1 MTATAQLT
9 EWWDRR
15 KPRERFLAIAA
26 AALAVLGGG
35 YALLLKPVEIQI
47 SATNRQLANARAEL
61 TKLQQLVE
69 QRDRAGADQLRAR
82 QADLERRLTVAQSDI
97 HRAQID
103 LVAPQDMTRQLSAI
117 LQKFP
122 QLRVVGIVT
131 DSPVPVDQTTD
142 GGGKVATSVA
152 YSAANN
158 AMLYE
163 HGLELTVEGKY
174 LDLVAYL
181 DQLEHAPHKIYW
193 RELDLKV
200 NAQGVPQTRIRFFTL
215 SQGPTWMAL

>member
-1 MTATAQLT
+1 MSAAIQLA

-15 KPRERFLAIAA
+15 KPRERFLAVAA
-26 AALAVLGGG
+26 AALALLGGG
-35 YALLLKPVEIQI
+35 YILLLKPVRIQTAGA
-47 SATNRQLANARAEL
+47 SQQLASARSEL
-61 TKLQQLVE
+61 TRLQQLVE
-69 QRDRAGADQLRAR
+69 QRDRAGSDQLRAR
-82 QADLERRLTVAQSDI
+82 EADLERRLALSQSEI

-103 LVAPQDMTRQLSAI
+103 LVAPQDMARQLSAI

-131 DSPVPVDQTTD
+131 ESPVPVDQTL
-142 GGGKVATSVA
+142 GARVA
-152 YSAANN
+152 N
-158 AMLYE
+158 AFASGSMLYE

-200 NAQGVPQTRIRFFTL
+200 NPQGVPLTRIRFFTL
-215 SQGPTWMAL
+215 SQGPTWLAL

>member
-1 MTATAQLT
+1 MSSVNQLT
-9 EWWDRR
+9 DWWDKR
-15 KPRERFLAIAA
+15 KARERFLAIAA
-26 AALAVLGGG
+26 AALAVLCAG
-35 YALLLKPVEIQI
+35 YVLLLKPLQVQI
-47 SATNRQLANARAEL
+47 ADANRRLATARSEMAE
-61 TKLQQLVE
+61 LQQLVE
-69 QRDRAGADQLRAR
+69 QRDRVGSDQLRAR
-82 QADLERRLTVAQSDI
+82 EANLEARLTVAESEI

-103 LVAPQDMTRQLSAI
+103 LVVPQDMARQLSAI

-131 DSPVPVDQTTD
+131 DQPVPVDQ
-142 GGGKVATSVA
+142 ATGAKASA
-152 YSAANN
+152 NAAANG

-193 RELDLKV
+193 RDLDLKV
-200 NAQGVPQTRIRFFTL
+200 TPQGVPLTRIRFFTL
-215 SQGPTWMAL
+215 SRGPTWLSL

>member
-1 MTATAQLT
+1 MTASAQLT

-35 YALLLKPVEIQI
+35 YVLLLKPLGIQI
-47 SATNRQLANARAEL
+47 TAANRQLASARSEL

-69 QRDRAGADQLRAR
+69 QRDRAGSDQLRAR
-82 QADLERRLTVAQSDI
+82 EADLERRLTLAESDI
-97 HRAQID
+97 HREQID
-103 LVAPQDMTRQLSAI
+103 LVAPQDMARELSAI

-131 DSPVPVDQTTD
+131 ESPVPIDQTT
-142 GGGKVATSVA
+142 GGSGKAVDA
-152 YSAANN
+152 AANSS
-158 AMLYE
+158 MLYE

-181 DQLEHAPHKIYW
+181 DQLERAPHKIYW
-193 RELDLKV
+193 RDLDLKV
-200 NAQGVPQTRIRFFTL
+200 NPQGVPQTRIRFFTL
-215 SQGPTWMAL
+215 SQGPTWLAL